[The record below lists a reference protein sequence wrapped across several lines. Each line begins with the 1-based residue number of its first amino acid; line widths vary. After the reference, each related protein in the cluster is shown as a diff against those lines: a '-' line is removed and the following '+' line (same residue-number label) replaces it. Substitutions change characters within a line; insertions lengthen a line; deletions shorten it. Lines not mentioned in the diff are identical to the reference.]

1 VKLAVYND
9 YRVGLVEGD
18 AIYDVTSAVPGA
30 SERWPQTFM
39 NGLIADWVQAEPHVV
54 AARAAAHA
62 VPLASV
68 VLLAPNPCPVH
79 VVAAPANY
87 RKHIAEMGAM
97 AVTPKSRTARE
108 QGFFLKASAS
118 VTGCGRGIEL
128 PKGSRRRF
136 DHESELAVVIGRKTR
151 NVGREDALRAVFG
164 YTALIDVTMRI
175 EPDGRAE
182 ERVMRK
188 SFETFTP
195 LGPWIVTAD
204 ELGDPS
210 NLRNQ
215 LFVNGTCRQDAT
227 TADLIVDVPDL
238 ISLVSS
244 VMTLHPGDVIAT
256 GTPAG
261 IGPIVSGDVVTVR
274 IERIGEM
281 RVTVSETP
289 DLPAIAPWE
298 AVPA

>member
-1 VKLAVYND
+1 VKLAVFDD
-9 YRVGLVEGD
+9 YRVGVVESEL
-18 AIYDVTSAVPGA
+18 IYDVTPAVPGA
-30 SERWPQTFM
+30 SAAWPPVFM
-39 NGLIADWVQAEPHVV
+39 NALIADWAQAQARIA
-54 AARAAAHA
+54 AARAAAPA
-62 VPLASV
+62 LPLGSV
-68 VLLAPNPCPVH
+68 ALLAPNPCPVH

-87 RKHIAEMGAM
+87 RKHIAEMGALT
-97 AVTPKSRTARE
+97 VTPKGRTARE

-118 VTGCGRGIEL
+118 VSGPARGIEL

-136 DHESELAVVIGRKTR
+136 DHESELAVVIGRETR
-151 NVGREDALRAVFG
+151 NVTRETALQSVFG
-164 YTALIDVTMRI
+164 YTCLVDVTMRI

-210 NLRNQ
+210 NLHNQ
-215 LFVNGTCRQDAT
+215 LFVNGECRQDAT

-238 ISLVSS
+238 IAFVSS

-256 GTPAG
+256 GTPSG
-261 IGPIVSGDVVTVR
+261 IGPIAPGDEVAIR

-281 RVTVSETP
+281 RLRVTETAAEPAAPFWEVS
-289 DLPAIAPWE
+289 
-298 AVPA
+298 

>member
-1 VKLAVYND
+1 MRLAVYDD

-18 AIYDVTSAVPGA
+18 AIYDVTSAVSGA
-30 SERWPQTFM
+30 SGRWPQTFM
-39 NGLIADWVQAEPHVV
+39 NALIADWAQAEPRIA
-54 AARAAAHA
+54 AARAASRA
-62 VPLASV
+62 VALASV
-68 VLLAPNPCPVH
+68 TLLAPNPCPLH
-79 VVAAPANY
+79 IVAAPANY
-87 RKHIAEMGAM
+87 RKHLAEMGAM
-97 AVTPKSRTARE
+97 AVTPKGRTARE
-108 QGFFLKASAS
+108 QGFFLKAPAS
-118 VTGCGRGIEL
+118 LTGCGRGIEL
-128 PKGSRRRF
+128 PKGSARRF
-136 DHESELAVVIGRKTR
+136 DHESELAVVIGRETR
-151 NVGREDALRAVFG
+151 NVRRDDALRAVFG
-164 YTALIDVTMRI
+164 YTCLIDVTMRI

-215 LFVNGTCRQDAT
+215 LFVNGTCRQDAS
-227 TADLIVDVPDL
+227 TADMIVDVPEL
-238 ISLVSS
+238 ISLASS

-261 IGPIVSGDVVTVR
+261 IGPIVSGDVVTIR

-281 RVTVSETP
+281 RVAVSETP
-289 DLPAIAPWE
+289 EVPAVAPWE